1 MSVILFW
8 VFFTKMKDKDLIF
21 SYIFFFLNL
30 ICIERQAMLIRTVF
44 VHV

>member
-1 MSVILFW
+1 MSVIFL
-8 VFFTKMKDKDLIF
+8 TKMKDDDLIF
-21 SYIFFFLNL
+21 PTVVFFNL

>member
-1 MSVILFW
+1 MSVI
-8 VFFTKMKDKDLIF
+8 FFDKNERWWFDF
-21 SYIFFFLNL
+21 SYSCFFNL

>member
-1 MSVILFW
+1 MSVILF
-8 VFFTKMKDKDLIF
+8 FLTKMKDDFDF
-21 SYIFFFLNL
+21 SFIFLNL